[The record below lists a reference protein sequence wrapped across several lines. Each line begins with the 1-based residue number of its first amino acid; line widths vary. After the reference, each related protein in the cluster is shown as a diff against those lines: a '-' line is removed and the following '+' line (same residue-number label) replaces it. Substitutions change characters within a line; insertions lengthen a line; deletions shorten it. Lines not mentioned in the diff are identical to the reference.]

1 MATIDSLDIKIS
13 AQANSASASIDK
25 LVGRL
30 NTLSSSL
37 NRINGSGLTGL
48 ANGVQK
54 LGNAMQVMNTVKTTD
69 FTRLANNLTKLSA
82 IDTASINKAASSVN
96 TIAKS
101 FNNIGNLSKS
111 AEQLGQLASGIKQLG
126 YTSATKAIQNIPKL
140 VTSMKML
147 MSELS
152 GAPKVSQNL
161 IDMTNALARLA
172 RTGASSGRAADSL
185 SRSFTNLST
194 SSIRTSGVLRGM
206 QNNFRNLFRSIL
218 PFVGV
223 FQLISFGKQATE
235 IASDL
240 TEVQNVVDV
249 TFAQFKDR
257 IEDFADTSI
266 QDFGMSELT
275 AKTIASRFQAMGVAM
290 GFARGEMADMSV
302 NLTALAGDMASFY
315 NVAQE
320 DMAKSLQ
327 AIFTG
332 ETEPLRRYGIDLTNA
347 TLQEWAMKQGL
358 DANIQ
363 SMTQAEKTL
372 MRYNYVLANT
382 VDAQGDFA
390 RTANTWANSI
400 RVLKQNFE
408 ALGSIVGQVLINV
421 FKPFVQALNSVMQ
434 KVIQFARVV
443 ANALGKIFGWK
454 LEINTTGVTDDI
466 GGIADYADQ
475 AAGGLE
481 SGSDA
486 AKDEADNIDKA
497 QKAAKKLKDYTLGI
511 DELNI
516 IRPEDV
522 DALDDMTN
530 SLDKIDKPSGGA
542 GGAGAGGG
550 GGDVASSLTKTDSI
564 FKEFESE
571 IDSLYELGEYI
582 GKTLTDAMN
591 SIDWD
596 SIYEKARNFGKGLAD
611 FLNGLISPELFGALG
626 RTIAGS
632 LNTALHFLDSFGET
646 FDWEDFGLS
655 IATGIN
661 EFFATFDFALLAH
674 TINVWAKGILDTIIV
689 AITETDWKMI
699 GERIGTFLS
708 EIDFLEIGMKIGRTI
723 WKAINAGFELFYGIF
738 KKAPLETAL
747 ISLAAM
753 PNLLSAIT
761 ASKFVTGIKKLAD
774 SIALITSSAKGNY
787 SSISLL
793 ISQYP
798 KLGNS
803 VNVALQAFAEFKSGL
818 NSGGIFEGLNQG
830 ILTVRNS
837 LTGMQKGIITAASAF
852 LEFNIVSDVFEGL
865 TLGTEGIVEG
875 LLKIGATVAAAGAA
889 MYVALGPAGLA
900 VAAITG
906 VVAAIKGI
914 GDAFDEIHA
923 ENIGNAISNALS
935 NPGGVT
941 LDSIT
946 NSYRNLCESI
956 SIGFEQIGEKS
967 AELNSAKENV
977 ESLTQNLSLIAFEI
991 ENGVSVTAEK
1001 IPELIAQYSKLTS
1014 ESRSILEGHYQVVVA
1029 ALSGSLGKAVE
1040 ANGDSVEKYLSD
1052 MALLKAQ
1059 GNAEISEVEQKLA
1072 DLQYKFEQNII
1083 DEETFSSQFLP
1094 IAEQLIEINKRFSET
1109 ETETNNFQNT
1119 INGIDLSGIVE
1130 NGEYA
1135 EGKVSNI
1142 LTQLSSAYTKSSE
1155 AITSAAEDTEKSLQ
1169 FWYEES
1175 EKLGNS
1181 DSMERFATGITE
1193 NEKLLTAGNAELQ
1206 DGLKEKVDMLK
1217 LGLLDDIPSIVEKAQ
1232 EIYEGMD
1239 WTEKLLSGTEG
1250 QYVYDYVQ
1258 QYKQNVIDP
1267 FASQVVDMYNSINLE
1282 DEGLDMSEATQN
1294 AIDAIFDEEV
1304 LHNAAHTKA
1313 PLVKESWKGAFD
1325 EAFDNMAEEA
1335 GYGKDFVDGYAK
1347 GIEENKRTVLD
1358 ASKSMVNAGLDA
1370 IPETQKSGSP
1380 SKITEQYG
1388 IDFIDGYILGI
1399 KNKATEL
1406 LSIIKEIAQNAITEI
1421 SNSAPL
1427 ETWINKFE
1435 GIKEAFTLKWQEISN
1450 WLNSDF
1456 LPTWFEEGIM
1466 PWFSFEKWHDE
1477 LLINIPLAFQTTW
1490 EKLLAWWNEEAMTV
1504 WWEEYVMPWFEIER
1518 WQLQF
1523 TNILTALKAVWQEIV
1538 ITWNLLIDTWW
1549 KLNVLPRFT
1558 LQKWTAMLMPVKTAF
1573 NNTFKEIVQIINE
1586 RMEEAY
1592 HTVFEWCSKM
1602 ISELEAV
1609 MTAIGAISGAIS
1621 ALASVGVSA
1630 GINTGISIGV
1640 KQYATGGFPDSGD
1653 FFFANENGIPELVGT
1668 IGGRTA
1674 VASGTEITGIS
1685 NAVYSTGETQA
1696 SLLNTA
1702 IALLQIIAD
1711 KDMVAVMDTREAL
1724 SDLRAEA
1731 DREGFSFIR

>member
-1 MATIDSLDIKIS
+1 MATVDSLDIKIS

-25 LVGRL
+25 LVGKL

-54 LGNAMQVMNTVKTTD
+54 LGNAMQVMNAVKTAD
-69 FTRLANNLTKLSA
+69 FTRLANNLTKLST
-82 IDTASINKAASSVN
+82 IDTASINKAASSVT

-101 FNNIGNLSKS
+101 FNSIGNLSKS

-140 VTSMKML
+140 ATSMKTL

-152 GAPKVSQNL
+152 GVPRVSQNL

-185 SRSFTNLST
+185 SRSFTNLSA

-206 QNNFRNLFRSIL
+206 QNNFRSLFRSIL

-302 NLTALAGDMASFY
+302 SLTALAGDMASFY
-315 NVAQE
+315 NVEQE
-320 DMAKSLQ
+320 EMAKSLQ
-327 AIFTG
+327 SIFTG
-332 ETEPLRRYGIDLTNA
+332 ETEPLRRYGLDLANVTV
-347 TLQEWAMKQGL
+347 QEWAMKQGL
-358 DANIQ
+358 DANMQ

-372 MRYNYVLANT
+372 LRYNYVLANT

-390 RTANTWANSI
+390 RTANSWANSI
-400 RVLKQNFE
+400 RVLKQSFE

-522 DALDDMTN
+522 DALDNMTN

-542 GGAGAGGG
+542 GGTGTGGG

-582 GKTLTDAMN
+582 GKVLTDAMN

-674 TINVWAKGILDTIIV
+674 TINTWAHGILNTII
-689 AITETDWKMI
+689 TFLDKTDWNMI
-699 GERIGTFLS
+699 GTRIGTFLA
-708 EIDFLEIGMKIGRTI
+708 ELDFVGVGKKVGKAI
-723 WKAINAGFELFYGIF
+723 WKAINAGIDLWKGMFNAAPFETIIITLAGL
-738 KKAPLETAL
+738 KKAWESVIKVKVVPWIKGIVDGFKT
-747 ISLAAM
+747 IS
-753 PNLLSAIT
+753 T
-761 ASKFVTGIKKLAD
+761 
-774 SIALITSSAKGNY
+774 
-787 SSISLL
+787 SISALAG
-793 ISQYP
+793 S
-798 KLGNS
+798 
-803 VNVALQAFAEFKSGL
+803 NVALATLTTDFPKLAKAIEVTRQAFANFRFGIENGNFFTGL
-818 NSGGIFEGLNQG
+818 NEGIST
-830 ILTVRNS
+830 IRNN
-837 LTGMQKGIITAASAF
+837 LTGMQKGIITAAAAF
-852 LEFNIVSDVFEGL
+852 LEFNVVSDVFEGL
-865 TLGTEGIVEG
+865 TLGAEGVVEG

-889 MYVALGPAGLA
+889 MYVAFGPAGLA
-900 VAAITG
+900 IAAITG

-914 GDAFDEIHA
+914 GDAFNEIQ
-923 ENIGNAISNALS
+923 ENASLEAVGNALR
-935 NPGGVT
+935 NPGGVP
-941 LDSIT
+941 LEEIT
-946 NSYRNLCESI
+946 NSYQAMISSI
-956 SIGFEQIGEKS
+956 SDGFSIINEKS
-967 AELNSAKENV
+967 EELGITRENIQKTTDNINLIQFAMENSAA
-977 ESLTQNLSLIAFEI
+977 S
-991 ENGVSVTAEK
+991 VSEK
-1001 IPELIAQYSKLTS
+1001 IPEIQEQFQLLVDN
-1014 ESRSILEGHYQVVVA
+1014 SRTLFDQEYDIIMT
-1029 ALSGSLGKAVE
+1029 ALAGSLGEAAEQAGISISEFVGHLDQLKSDYNQSLEEIQQSNQELEQQLEAGTISQQEYITKLNDNYSKIAELTGKTDEYKTSVDNVSQAVE
-1040 ANGDSVEKYLSD
+1040 GVDFSKFVSDDNILNVSALRNEFDVLATTAGEAKETINSSGEEVTTSLENMMAKFQSFGDLEGVGMVSKTLEAENQNISDATTSVDIALTKYADQVQTGLLEKIPSVID
-1052 MALLKAQ
+1052 SA
-1059 GNAEISEVEQKLA
+1059 LA
-1072 DLQYKFEQNII
+1072 DYENQSWIYKLTHS
-1083 DEETFSSQFLP
+1083 EEEHVGAAL
-1094 IAEQLIEINKRFSET
+1094 E
-1109 ETETNNFQNT
+1109 
-1119 INGIDLSGIVE
+1119 
-1130 NGEYA
+1130 EYQA
-1135 EGKVSNI
+1135 
-1142 LTQLSSAYTKSSE
+1142 
-1155 AITSAAEDTEKSLQ
+1155 
-1169 FWYEES
+1169 
-1175 EKLGNS
+1175 
-1181 DSMERFATGITE
+1181 
-1193 NEKLLTAGNAELQ
+1193 
-1206 DGLKEKVDMLK
+1206 
-1217 LGLLDDIPSIVEKAQ
+1217 
-1232 EIYEGMD
+1232 
-1239 WTEKLLSGTEG
+1239 
-1250 QYVYDYVQ
+1250 
-1258 QYKQNVIDP
+1258 NVIDV
-1267 FASQVVDMYNSINLE
+1267 AVSELESMYGNLGI
-1282 DEGLDMSEATQN
+1282 EGVGWASEAGKSIIDSLYDTTIESSYEGVEIATTTLN
-1294 AIDAIFDEEV
+1294 DNYRAIVEGAIEGIEDIAKDGGKYTIE
-1304 LHNAAHTKA
+1304 
-1313 PLVKESWKGAFD
+1313 
-1325 EAFDNMAEEA
+1325 
-1335 GYGKDFVDGYAK
+1335 GYNK
-1347 GIEENKRTVLD
+1347 GIEENKST
-1358 ASKSMVNAGLDA
+1358 SKEKVSTWMSEVEKA
-1370 IPETQKSGSP
+1370 IHDSKMQFGSP
-1380 SKITEQYG
+1380 SITAWNFGKDTITGFNNG
-1388 IDFIDGYILGI
+1388 ILENSESTKTVINTWL
-1399 KNKATEL
+1399 E
-1406 LSIIKEIAQNAITEI
+1406 SVAQLFTVENWI
-1421 SNSAPL
+1421 S
-1427 ETWINKFE
+1427 KFE
-1435 GIKEAFTLKWQEISN
+1435 GIKEAFILKWQEITE
-1450 WLNSDF
+1450 WLNSEF
-1456 LPTWFEEGIM
+1456 LPTWFEEGIL

-1490 EKLLAWWNEEAMTV
+1490 EELLAWWNEEAMTV
-1504 WWEEYVMPWFEIER
+1504 WWEEYVIPWFEVER
-1518 WQLQF
+1518 WKLQF
-1523 TNILTALKAVWQEIV
+1523 TNILTALKTVWQEIV
-1538 ITWNLLIDTWW
+1538 ITWNKQLDDWW
-1549 KLNVLPRFT
+1549 KNNVLPRFT
-1558 LQKWTAMLMPVKTAF
+1558 FEKWKTMLIPVKNAF
-1573 NNTFKEIVQIINE
+1573 QKTFEEITEIVNE
-1586 RMEEAY
+1586 QMEKAY
-1592 HTVFEWCSKM
+1592 NYVADWCSQM
-1602 ISELEAV
+1602 SFEIDAV
-1609 MTAIGAISGAIS
+1609 LTKIASIKTALSSIGGMGVGAS
-1621 ALASVGVSA
+1621 
-1630 GINTGISIGV
+1630 ISIGA
-1640 KQYATGGFPDSGD
+1640 KQYAAGGFPDSGD

-1685 NAVYSTGETQA
+1685 SAVYSTGETQA
-1696 SLLNTA
+1696 SLLSTA
-1702 IALLQIIAD
+1702 VALLRIIAD
-1711 KDMVAVMDTREAL
+1711 KDPSVSIDGRELVNAY
-1724 SDLRAEA
+1724 SERKE
-1731 DREGFSFIR
+1731 RNGYNFS